1 MYISKESHFIYIY
14 TIAFLDMILQGNFAV
29 DDFMHD
35 RHLNFLSQN
44 QNQKILEA
52 GGLETILRA
61 DVPPLRI
68 AITFINKIKVLSNDA
83 YQSVSRF

>member
-1 MYISKESHFIYIY
+1 
-14 TIAFLDMILQGNFAV
+14 MILQGNFTV

-52 GGLETILRA
+52 GGLETILRV

-68 AITFINKIKVLSNDA
+68 AITFINKIKI
-83 YQSVSRF
+83 YRTMPMPRF